1 VSSGTTILDDRE
13 TVELLRDHPHLLA
26 IADAVRATQGRG
38 KGSMSRRKLLL
49 FAAAVAACAA
59 AAIGLGVST
68 LFQSSSR
75 QDSGPGPV
83 SPGAIRIDTTP
94 LSNNNPFGDQG
105 KLVTLQQFVADMAAK
120 GYNVPLPNSPLANSE
135 NVGNIWENTAT
146 GAVTIY
152 YPSSGIQLEYGGTG
166 VEYTGI
172 PADEIQTISG
182 VRALVF
188 PAHGPD
194 SYFASVLL
202 PIPGGHLV
210 GLLSSGPVS
219 DLVEVAE
226 TMPIHG
232 AVANS
237 QGIPAEPLQ
246 FSPINLNFARAA
258 ETTTSIDVTI
268 NAPTLGGTALLQV
281 VRDPRADISYGN
293 LAGGRVVFEEQVPMT
308 DIASPDSGPP
318 GTQALSTWSGTLS
331 TSAWDGGCERG
342 KYVITVKVSPANP
355 TPEARGEWV
364 ESGWFACG

>member
-1 VSSGTTILDDRE
+1 VNGGATIFDDRE
-13 TVELLRDHPHLLA
+13 TVEFLRDHPHLLA
-26 IADAVRATQGRG
+26 IADAVRATQGTRTRSARPMVMVTVG
-38 KGSMSRRKLLL
+38 LI
-49 FAAAVAACAA
+49 AA
-59 AAIGLGVST
+59 AALGFGVST
-68 LFQSSSR
+68 LVQSSGH
-75 QDSGPGPV
+75 QASGPTRPV
-83 SPGAIRIDTTP
+83 QPGAIRVDTTP
-94 LSNNNPFGDQG
+94 LSNNNPFGPDG

-120 GYNVPLPNSPLANSE
+120 GYNVPLPNSPLANAE

-172 PADEIQTISG
+172 PADDIQTISG

-188 PAHGPD
+188 PAHSPD
-194 SYFASVLL
+194 SYFASVAL

-210 GLLSSGPVS
+210 DLLSDGPVS
-219 DLVEVAE
+219 DLVSVAQ
-226 TMPIHG
+226 TMPING
-232 AVANS
+232 AVTNS

-246 FSPINLNFARAA
+246 FSPINLNFTRAG
-258 ETTTSIDVTI
+258 ETITSIGVTI
-268 NAPTLGGTALLQV
+268 NAATLGGTALLRV
-281 VRDPRADISYGN
+281 VRNARADISYGN
-293 LAGGRVVFEEQVPMT
+293 LAGGQVVFQEHVPMT
-308 DIASPDSGPP
+308 NIASPKSGHS

-364 ESGWFACG
+364 ESGWFVCG